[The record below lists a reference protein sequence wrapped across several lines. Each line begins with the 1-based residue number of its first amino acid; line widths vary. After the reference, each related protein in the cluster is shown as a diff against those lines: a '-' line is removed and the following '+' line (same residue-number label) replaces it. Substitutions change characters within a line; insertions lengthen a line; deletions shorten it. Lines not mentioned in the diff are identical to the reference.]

1 MDRNFST
8 NELMDRASSKRTIA
22 LISRGVLT
30 LRPPPEPLSRSG
42 SPLHPRLIGLGAPL
56 LIAALAT
63 DLAYANSL
71 LFQWENFSIW
81 LLAGGLLL
89 AALAGLAVLLDI
101 VLHRITGIHWVRFSG
116 FSVAALLSLLNALVH
131 SRDAYTAVV
140 PEGLALSAIVSVIL
154 VIIGWRGWSV
164 SARQTTNPIISEEAQ

>member
-101 VLHRITGIHWVRFSG
+101 VLHRLTRIDWLRFEG
-116 FSVAALLSLLNALVH
+116 FSAAALLSVLNALVH
-131 SRDAYTAVV
+131 SRDGYTSVV
-140 PEGLALSAIVSVIL
+140 PEGLILSALVVVIL
-154 VIIGWRGWSV
+154 AVTGWLGWSMV
-164 SARQTTNPIISEEAQ
+164 YRHGVGVVQ

>member
-1 MDRNFST
+1 MNRSFRTDD
-8 NELMDRASSKRTIA
+8 LIDRARGRLAIA
-22 LISRGVLT
+22 PTPRVGLT
-30 LRPPPEPLSRSG
+30 LRRLQESASRPSR
-42 SPLHPRLIGLGAPL
+42 PLHPRLIGLGAPL